1 MFVENRTNLHH
12 SCQLSRVGGD
22 QLIVVQCLR
31 LRHHKLPIHLRLL
44 ITPLHHTYEEGVN
57 KTVLGRN
64 DFFHA
69 LQEGRVLSLC
79 AIGWLFL
86 RMLHVNGTTTTNLQ
100 RLHHHI
106 IIIPQEGGVM
116 QHAIARKA
124 YSSPR
129 AATTTLGVA
138 CKLLVPKH
146 VVVLSQGERI
156 DTDALKH
163 FGIEL
168 PRPVHKRRG
177 KHAVREVAL
186 RHKKQRHRDTYIITH
201 SFAAI
206 PYSTRTSSKRSSNR
220 PQPCHPQR
228 NA

>member
-1 MFVENRTNLHH
+1 M
-12 SCQLSRVGGD
+12 
-22 QLIVVQCLR
+22 
-31 LRHHKLPIHLRLL
+31 
-44 ITPLHHTYEEGVN
+44 
-57 KTVLGRN
+57 
-64 DFFHA
+64 
-69 LQEGRVLSLC
+69 LSLC
-79 AIGWLFL
+79 AIGWLLL
-86 RMLHVNGTTTTNLQ
+86 RMLHVTGTTTTNLQ
-100 RLHHHI
+100 CLHHRI

-124 YSSPR
+124 YSLSR

-138 CKLLVPKH
+138 CELLVPKH

-156 DTDALKH
+156 DTDAFKH

-177 KHAVREVAL
+177 KHVVREVAL
-186 RHKKQRHRDTYIITH
+186 RHKKHRHRDTYVITH
-201 SFAAI
+201 SFAVI
-206 PYSTRTSSKRSSNR
+206 PYSTQRSSKRSSNR